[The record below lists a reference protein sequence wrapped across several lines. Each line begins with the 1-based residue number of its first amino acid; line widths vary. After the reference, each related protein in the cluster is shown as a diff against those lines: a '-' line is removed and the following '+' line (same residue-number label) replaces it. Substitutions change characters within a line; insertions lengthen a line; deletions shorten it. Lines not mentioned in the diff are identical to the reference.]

1 MILFIDSSTEKLRL
15 WLKND
20 DFEVDFEKTLG
31 REMAKNILVEIK
43 EFLAENGANWQN
55 LRGICVFAGPG
66 SFTGLRI
73 GVTVAN
79 TLADS
84 LKIPIVGEKNSDNS
98 KNNGENL
105 ENWREIAL
113 EKLNSGAD
121 DKIALPFYGAEA
133 NITKP
138 RK

>member
-20 DFEVDFEKTLG
+20 DFEVNFEKTLG

-138 RK
+138 RE

>member
-20 DFEVDFEKTLG
+20 DFEVNFEKTLG
-31 REMAKNILVEIK
+31 REMAKNILAEIK
-43 EFLAENGANWQN
+43 EFLAENDANWQN

-84 LKIPIVGEKNSDNS
+84 LKIPIVGEKNSDDS

-113 EKLNSGAD
+113 EKLNSGTD

>member
-20 DFEVDFEKTLG
+20 DFEVNFEKTLG
-31 REMAKNILVEIK
+31 REMAKNILAEIK

-84 LKIPIVGEKNSDNS
+84 LKIPIVGEKNSDDS

>member
-20 DFEVDFEKTLG
+20 DFEVNFEKTLG

-84 LKIPIVGEKNSDNS
+84 LKIPIVGEKNSDGS

>member
-20 DFEVDFEKTLG
+20 DFEVNFEKTLG
-31 REMAKNILVEIK
+31 REMAKNILAEIK
-43 EFLAENGANWQN
+43 EFLAENDANWQN
-55 LRGICVFAGPG
+55 LRGICVFVGPG

-84 LKIPIVGEKNSDNS
+84 LKIPIVGEKNSDGS
-98 KNNGENL
+98 KNNGENI

>member
-1 MILFIDSSTEKLRL
+1 MILLIDSSTEKLRL

-31 REMAKNILVEIK
+31 REMAKNILAEIK

-55 LRGICVFAGPG
+55 LRGICVFTGPG

-84 LKIPIVGEKNSDNS
+84 LKIPIIGEKNSDGS

-113 EKLNSGAD
+113 EKLNSGAN

>member
-20 DFEVDFEKTLG
+20 DFEVNFEKTLG
-31 REMAKNILVEIK
+31 REMAKNILAEIK
-43 EFLAENGANWQN
+43 DFLAGNDANWQN

-84 LKIPIVGEKNSDNS
+84 LKIPIIGEKNSDSS

-113 EKLNSGAD
+113 EKLNSGAN

>member
-1 MILFIDSSTEKLRL
+1 MILLIDSSTEKLRL

-31 REMAKNILVEIK
+31 REMAKNILAEIK

>member
-1 MILFIDSSTEKLRL
+1 MILLIDSSTEKLRL

-31 REMAKNILVEIK
+31 REMAKNILAEIK

-84 LKIPIVGEKNSDNS
+84 LKIPIIGEKNSDNS
-98 KNNGENL
+98 KNDGENL

>member
-31 REMAKNILVEIK
+31 REMAKNILAEIK
-43 EFLAENGANWQN
+43 EFLVKNSVNWQN
-55 LRGICVFAGPG
+55 LRGICVFTGPG

-84 LKIPIVGEKNSDNS
+84 LKIPIIGEKNSDGS
-98 KNNGENL
+98 KNDGENL

>member
-20 DFEVDFEKTLG
+20 DFEVNFEKTLG
-31 REMAKNILVEIK
+31 REMAKNILAEIK

>member
-15 WLKND
+15 WLKKG
-20 DFEVDFEKTLG
+20 DFEVNFEKTLG
-31 REMAKNILVEIK
+31 REMAKNILAEIK

-84 LKIPIVGEKNSDNS
+84 LKIPIIGEKNSDNS
-98 KNNGENL
+98 KNDGENL

-113 EKLNSGAD
+113 EKLNSGAN

>member
-15 WLKND
+15 WLKKG
-20 DFEVDFEKTLG
+20 DFEVNFEKTLG
-31 REMAKNILVEIK
+31 REMAKNILAEIK

>member
-15 WLKND
+15 WLKKG
-20 DFEVDFEKTLG
+20 DFEVNFEKTLG
-31 REMAKNILVEIK
+31 REMAKNILAEIK

-84 LKIPIVGEKNSDNS
+84 LKIPIIGEKNSDGS
-98 KNNGENL
+98 KNDGENL

>member
-15 WLKND
+15 WLKNGD
-20 DFEVDFEKTLG
+20 LEVNFEKTLG
-31 REMAKNILVEIK
+31 REMAKNILAEIK
-43 EFLAENGANWQN
+43 EFLVENGASWQN

-84 LKIPIVGEKNSDNS
+84 LKIPIIGEKNSDNS
-98 KNNGENL
+98 KNNDENL

-121 DKIALPFYGAEA
+121 DKISLPFYGAEA

>member
-20 DFEVDFEKTLG
+20 DFEVNFEKTLG
-31 REMAKNILVEIK
+31 REMAKNILAEIK

-55 LRGICVFAGPG
+55 LRGICVFSGPG

>member
-20 DFEVDFEKTLG
+20 DFEVNFEKTLG
-31 REMAKNILVEIK
+31 REMAKNILAEIK
-43 EFLAENGANWQN
+43 EFLAENDANWQN
-55 LRGICVFAGPG
+55 LRGICVFTGPG

-84 LKIPIVGEKNSDNS
+84 LKIPIIGEKNSDGS

-113 EKLNSGAD
+113 EKLNSGTD

>member
-20 DFEVDFEKTLG
+20 DFEVNFEKTLG

>member
-1 MILFIDSSTEKLRL
+1 MILLIDSSTEKLRL

-31 REMAKNILVEIK
+31 REMAKNILAEIK

-84 LKIPIVGEKNSDNS
+84 LKIPIIGEKNSDNS

>member
-1 MILFIDSSTEKLRL
+1 MILFIDSSTEKLQL
-15 WLKND
+15 WLKKD
-20 DFEVDFEKTLG
+20 DFEVNFEKTLG
-31 REMAKNILVEIK
+31 REMAKNILAEIK
-43 EFLAENGANWQN
+43 EFLAENDANWQN
-55 LRGICVFAGPG
+55 LRGICVFTGPG

-73 GVTVAN
+73 GMTVAN

-84 LKIPIVGEKNSDNS
+84 LKIPILGEKNSDSS
-98 KNNGENL
+98 KNDDENL

-113 EKLNSGAD
+113 EKLNSGTD

>member
-20 DFEVDFEKTLG
+20 DFEVNFEKTLG

-84 LKIPIVGEKNSDNS
+84 LKIPIIGEKNSDNS

-121 DKIALPFYGAEA
+121 DKIALSFYGAEA

>member
-20 DFEVDFEKTLG
+20 DFEVNFEKTLG

-55 LRGICVFAGPG
+55 LRGISVFAGAG

>member
-20 DFEVDFEKTLG
+20 DFEVNFEKTLG
-31 REMAKNILVEIK
+31 REMAKNILAEIK
-43 EFLAENGANWQN
+43 EFLAENDANWQN

>member
-20 DFEVDFEKTLG
+20 DFEVNFEKTLG
-31 REMAKNILVEIK
+31 REMAKNILAEIK
-43 EFLAENGANWQN
+43 EFLAENDANWQN
-55 LRGICVFAGPG
+55 LRGICVFTGPG

-84 LKIPIVGEKNSDNS
+84 LKIPIVGEKNSDDS

>member
-1 MILFIDSSTEKLRL
+1 MILLIDSSTEKLRL

-20 DFEVDFEKTLG
+20 DFEVNFEKTLG

>member
-15 WLKND
+15 WLKNG

-31 REMAKNILVEIK
+31 REMAKNILAEIK
-43 EFLAENGANWQN
+43 DFLVENGANWQN
-55 LRGICVFAGPG
+55 LSGICVFAGPG

-84 LKIPIVGEKNSDNS
+84 LKIPIIGEKNSDNS

-113 EKLNSGAD
+113 EKLNSGAN

>member
-1 MILFIDSSTEKLRL
+1 MILLIDSSTEKLRL

-20 DFEVDFEKTLG
+20 DFEVNFEKTLG
-31 REMAKNILVEIK
+31 REMAKNILAEIK

>member
-20 DFEVDFEKTLG
+20 DFEVNFEKTFG

-55 LRGICVFAGPG
+55 LRGVCVFAGPG

-84 LKIPIVGEKNSDNS
+84 LKIPIVGGKNSDNS

-113 EKLNSGAD
+113 EKLNSGAN

>member
-15 WLKND
+15 WLKNY
-20 DFEVDFEKTLG
+20 DFEVNFEKTLG
-31 REMAKNILVEIK
+31 REMAKNILAEIK
-43 EFLAENGANWQN
+43 EFLVKNGANWQN
-55 LRGICVFAGPG
+55 LRGICVFTGPG

-84 LKIPIVGEKNSDNS
+84 LKIPIIGEKNSDGS

-113 EKLNSGAD
+113 EKLNSGAN

>member
-20 DFEVDFEKTLG
+20 DFEVNFEKTLG
-31 REMAKNILVEIK
+31 REMAKNILAEIK

-55 LRGICVFAGPG
+55 LRGICVFTGPG

-84 LKIPIVGEKNSDNS
+84 LKIPIIGEKNSDGS
-98 KNNGENL
+98 KNDGENL

>member
-20 DFEVDFEKTLG
+20 DFEVNFEKTLG

-121 DKIALPFYGAEA
+121 NKIALPFYGAEA

>member
-20 DFEVDFEKTLG
+20 DFEVNFEKTLG

-84 LKIPIVGEKNSDNS
+84 LKIPIIGEKNSDGS
-98 KNNGENL
+98 KNDGENL

>member
-55 LRGICVFAGPG
+55 LRGICVFTGPG

-84 LKIPIVGEKNSDNS
+84 LKIPIIGEKNSDGS
-98 KNNGENL
+98 KNDGENL

>member
-20 DFEVDFEKTLG
+20 DFEVNFEKTLG
-31 REMAKNILVEIK
+31 REMAKNILAEIK

-84 LKIPIVGEKNSDNS
+84 LKIPIIGEKNSDNS
-98 KNNGENL
+98 KNDGENL

-113 EKLNSGAD
+113 KKLNSGAD

>member
-20 DFEVDFEKTLG
+20 DFEVNFEKTLG
-31 REMAKNILVEIK
+31 REMAKNILAEIK
-43 EFLAENGANWQN
+43 EFLAKNDANWQN

-84 LKIPIVGEKNSDNS
+84 LKIPIVSEKNSDNS

-113 EKLNSGAD
+113 EKLNSGTN
-121 DKIALPFYGAEA
+121 DKIVLPFYGAEA

>member
-20 DFEVDFEKTLG
+20 DFEMNFEKTLG
-31 REMAKNILVEIK
+31 REMAKNILAEIK
-43 EFLAENGANWQN
+43 EFLAENDANWQN
-55 LRGICVFAGPG
+55 LRGICVFTGPG

-84 LKIPIVGEKNSDNS
+84 LKIPIIGEKNSDGS
-98 KNNGENL
+98 KNDGENL

>member
-20 DFEVDFEKTLG
+20 DFEVNFEKTLG
-31 REMAKNILVEIK
+31 REMAKNILAEIK
-43 EFLAENGANWQN
+43 EFLAENDANWQN

-84 LKIPIVGEKNSDNS
+84 LKIPIVGEKNSDDS

>member
-1 MILFIDSSTEKLRL
+1 MILLIDSSTEKLRL

-31 REMAKNILVEIK
+31 REMAKNILAEIK

-84 LKIPIVGEKNSDNS
+84 LKIPIIGEKNSDNS
-98 KNNGENL
+98 KNDGENL

-113 EKLNSGAD
+113 EKLNSGAN